1 MMQPKISI
9 VTVCY
14 NAVNDIEKTI
24 LSVINLAK
32 TFDGPLTLERSG
44 SEHRRA
50 VISLIPM
57 VGI

>member
-24 LSVINLAK
+24 LSVINLAR
-32 TFDGPLTLERSG
+32 PLIGLPTL
-44 SEHRRA
+44 
-50 VISLIPM
+50 
-57 VGI
+57 